1 MSVFRNR
8 AYCAGVL
15 VAVGLGLQSV
25 GCAQNS
31 AAPSSSG
38 ALASGATAA
47 MIGSAWQ
54 LQRATQA
61 GADPVTVAQ
70 PDHFT
75 LQFVDASR
83 LSIRADCNQAA
94 GGYTLNGA
102 TLSVGNLA
110 ATLAACASAPFDSE
124 YLQLLGGDST
134 ATVTDTSL
142 VLSSSRGTLQFAR

>member
-1 MSVFRNR
+1 MSAFRKR

-15 VAVGLGLQSV
+15 FAAGLGLQSA
-25 GCAQNS
+25 GCAQS
-31 AAPSSSG
+31 SIAPSSNG
-38 ALASGATAA
+38 ASASGATAA
-47 MIGSAWQ
+47 MTGGTWQ
-54 LQRATQA
+54 LQRVAQT

-94 GGYTLNGA
+94 GGYTLNGS

-110 ATLAACASAPFDSE
+110 TTLAACASAPFDSE
-124 YLQLLGGDST
+124 YLQVLGGEST
-134 ATVTDTSL
+134 ATVTDASL
-142 VLSSSRGTLQFAR
+142 VLSSPRGTLQFAR

>member
-8 AYCAGVL
+8 VYWAGAL
-15 VAVGLGLQSV
+15 FTAGLGLLSDA
-25 GCAQNS
+25 CAQNGV
-31 AAPSSSG
+31 APSSSG
-38 ALASGATAA
+38 ASASGAAAA
-47 MIGSAWQ
+47 MTGSTWQ
-54 LQRATQA
+54 LQRATQT

-70 PDHFT
+70 PDRFT

-94 GGYTLNGA
+94 GGYTLSGA
-102 TLSVGNLA
+102 TLSIGNLA
-110 ATLAACASAPFDSE
+110 TTLAACASAPFDSE
-124 YLQLLGGDST
+124 YLQLLGGEST